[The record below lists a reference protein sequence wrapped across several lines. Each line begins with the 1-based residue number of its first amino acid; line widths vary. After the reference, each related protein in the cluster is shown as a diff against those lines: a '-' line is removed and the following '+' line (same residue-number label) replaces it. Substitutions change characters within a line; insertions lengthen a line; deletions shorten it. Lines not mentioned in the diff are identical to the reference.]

1 VTRFLE
7 AAKTLLTSPELAV
20 GWWCG
25 LIALAVGLG
34 TAFAWRSRRASEPV
48 PVAGL
53 LFAGAVMAA
62 LGWTL
67 GLPAGLAIGLILL
80 AGAGA
85 GQGMGRRWLLTAP
98 LAVSGGWLVVF
109 SSGAALEGIGLRLL
123 VATAMVLGGWL
134 LADFDHRW
142 RGRGLGPVLVAV
154 SAGGIYATV
163 PDTEQAMVALGVAAP
178 LAVLGWPRPLA
189 ALGRGG
195 AFAVSG
201 VLLWVVAAGG
211 AGRGSSVVGG
221 VACLGLFA
229 VEPLARHLHP
239 GRRSVLDRLPKGRWG
254 SLAAIAIHLGLV
266 YLAARVA
273 GLQPTVGQ
281 AVAITTAVLA
291 VAVVLARVAGDAG
304 ARRGGH
310 VDTEDEQG
318 GISSRA

>member
-1 VTRFLE
+1 VTRLLE
-7 AAKTLLTSPELAV
+7 AAGTLLTSPELAA

-25 LIALAVGLG
+25 LLALAVGLG
-34 TAFAWRSRRASEPV
+34 MAFAWRSRRSSEPV

-67 GLPAGLAIGLILL
+67 GLPAALAVGLVLL
-80 AGAGA
+80 AVA
-85 GQGMGRRWLLTAP
+85 GQGMGRRWLPTAP
-98 LAVSGGWLVVF
+98 LAASGAWLVVF
-109 SSGAALEGIGLRLL
+109 GSGAALEGVGLRLL

-163 PDTEQAMVALGVAAP
+163 PDTEQAMVALGVAAA
-178 LAVLGWPRPLA
+178 LAVLGWPWPLA
-189 ALGRGG
+189 ALGRAG
-195 AFAVSG
+195 AFAASG

-229 VEPLARHLHP
+229 VEPLARRLHP
-239 GRRSVLDRLPKGRWG
+239 DRRSVLDRLPDGR
-254 SLAAIAIHLGLV
+254 
-266 YLAARVA
+266 
-273 GLQPTVGQ
+273 
-281 AVAITTAVLA
+281 
-291 VAVVLARVAGDAG
+291 
-304 ARRGGH
+304 
-310 VDTEDEQG
+310 
-318 GISSRA
+318 